1 MIWHKIQKKNKVKKN
16 KNNKSSSK
24 ITRLTF
30 HKEQQS
36 NVLLPWE
43 LPDEL
48 KDKEELIK
56 KQVLLLSEEKWSF
69 LNMPEDTEVLRDWEY
84 EFNPDLAQALLKV
97 DPKLDRMRFLLVPY
111 KVKEDPFWKHYFA
124 RVHIIKCTIIDPSI
138 LPSST
143 STFRKSSL
151 PIQKPKI
158 DPFTEQVQKL
168 KETTASSPVT
178 NRFTKKEEHNKIIDS
193 DEDSREEALKKEL
206 EDLGED
212 FDLDIDIPDDLD
224 DEPVDLDDP
233 ELEELLNS

>member
-1 MIWHKIQKKNKVKKN
+1 
-16 KNNKSSSK
+16 
-24 ITRLTF
+24 
-30 HKEQQS
+30 
-36 NVLLPWE
+36 
-43 LPDEL
+43 
-48 KDKEELIK
+48 
-56 KQVLLLSEEKWSF
+56 
-69 LNMPEDTEVLRDWEY
+69 MPEDTELLRDWEY

-111 KVKEDPFWKHYFA
+111 KVKEDPFQKHYFA

-138 LPSST
+138 LPSSY
-143 STFRKSSL
+143 RKSSI
-151 PIQKPKI
+151 PVQKPKK

-168 KETTASSPVT
+168 KEVTTSSPVT
-178 NRFTKKEEHNKIIDS
+178 NRFTKKEEHNKITVDS

-212 FDLDIDIPDDLD
+212 FDLDIDIPDDLG